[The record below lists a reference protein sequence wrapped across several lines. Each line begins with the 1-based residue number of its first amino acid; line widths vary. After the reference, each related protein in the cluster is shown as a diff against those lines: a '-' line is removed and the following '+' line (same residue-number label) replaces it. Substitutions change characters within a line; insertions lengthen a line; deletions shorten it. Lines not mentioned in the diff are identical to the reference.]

1 MIIFLILQIIAVATG
16 KITGGAYR
24 LKKNLEVFHS
34 DLRSL
39 TVKIRFLLAR
49 SEDKILFAADL
60 ANFAD
65 FAIGSVYFHK
75 IAYSNVTMKRM
86 NRRYFLAI
94 SSLMAGTGLQGGRS
108 EAQNIGSKRLNSDFS
123 QEINSSKLL
132 ENASIVLEVSCR
144 AKAGET
150 LLILQDDVIKP
161 YSKALSR
168 AAINLG
174 LVPAIFD
181 IRDYLATSAYTKGLV
196 LPSLKGAIESSDIV
210 IQNLADT
217 WVPNRPD
224 YGRLTGNPVMGDA
237 ALTSERRWL
246 ILQSKGMEAWNIS
259 RKQVT
264 SVRERTIWLM
274 DRLKRAKKGRIT
286 SINGTDFTFGLGQG
300 SSFTPIL
307 GIIPFYGEVAVVP
320 DLSLTNGTFVVDGPT
335 QRDVRPRNEL
345 NRVPFKI
352 TVEAGKIKAI
362 EGGDPEQIKRLK
374 AFISSG
380 DPVADCIDEI
390 GLVTTGFIENDRY
403 YWSDGTHHHDTV
415 HIALGNNA
423 MRNTLVHGPKHMDC
437 EILKPTISIDELCI
451 IKEGIF
457 HENIPNL

>member
-1 MIIFLILQIIAVATG
+1 
-16 KITGGAYR
+16 
-24 LKKNLEVFHS
+24 
-34 DLRSL
+34 
-39 TVKIRFLLAR
+39 
-49 SEDKILFAADL
+49 
-60 ANFAD
+60 
-65 FAIGSVYFHK
+65 
-75 IAYSNVTMKRM
+75 MKRM
-86 NRRYFLAI
+86 TRRDFFAI
-94 SSLMAGTGLQGGRS
+94 SSLIAATGLLGGRS
-108 EAQNIGSKRLNSDFS
+108 EAQNIGSKGLNSGIPQDPDS
-123 QEINSSKLL
+123 PKLL

-144 AKAGET
+144 AKSGET

-168 AAINLG
+168 AAVNLG

-181 IRDYLATSAYTKGLV
+181 IREYLMTSAYSKGLV

-217 WVPNRPD
+217 RVPNRPD

-259 RKQVT
+259 REQVAA
-264 SVRERTIWLM
+264 VRQKTLWLM

-286 SINGTDFTFGLGQG
+286 SVNGTDFTFGLGLG

-320 DLSLTNGTFVVDGPT
+320 DLSLTTGTFVVDGHT

-345 NRVPFKI
+345 TRVPFKI
-352 TVEAGKIKAI
+352 TVEAGKIKYI

-380 DPVADCIDEI
+380 DPVADSIDEI
-390 GLVTTGFIENDRY
+390 GLVTTSFIENDRY

-437 EILKPTISIDELCI
+437 EVLKPTISIDELSI

-457 HENIPNL
+457 QEKVLLYN